1 MLERIWA
8 LLNLPQSN
16 GCSCQLYKS
25 LGIFS
30 WSICM
35 KGRKGIFC
43 FADLRVTTWKLS
55 VVHRA
60 NQSLGKQ
67 DYQCQ
72 TRKLCPFLHLNAD
85 SFNGKEIG
93 RSRSGPRR
101 SPGPQDSEGLGFLKN
116 FCNWVYSDAA
126 VTENTSWCCEIGISG
141 LENLMHKHTAA
152 AQLWLV
158 FSAESQSSSAYIFM
172 CYHTLIRNKANK
184 WSTNLTGY
192 MFKKRLI
199 TIMTKVI
206 VVDF

>member
-1 MLERIWA
+1 
-8 LLNLPQSN
+8 
-16 GCSCQLYKS
+16 
-25 LGIFS
+25 
-30 WSICM
+30 M

-55 VVHRA
+55 VVHRT

-72 TRKLCPFLHLNAD
+72 TRKWCPFLHLNAD

-93 RSRSGPRR
+93 RSRLGPGR
-101 SPGPQDSEGLGFLKN
+101 SPGPQDSKGLEFLKN

-199 TIMTKVI
+199 NHNDKGHCSRFLNLPI
-206 VVDF
+206 